1 VRALGLSS
9 VRVPDGE
16 LAKVE
21 GLESL
26 VINGGS
32 AERIDLSGCTSLR
45 QLMVSHVRGLEEVL
59 GVEELTTLAE
69 LDLYALPQV
78 RSFPPLG
85 RLTRLWRLDLGS
97 MKGLTTGLSP
107 FLAAPNLREV
117 QLAST
122 FTIAPGDAE
131 LLRDHARVVGFSWW
145 DLQGHPG
152 RGRRQALRGGRPP
165 GGEDAEVRP
174 AT

>member
-1 VRALGLSS
+1 MPA
-9 VRVPDGE
+9 GE

-26 VINGGS
+26 MVNGGS
-32 AERIDLSGCTSLR
+32 AESIDLSGCTSLR
-45 QLMVSHVRGLEEVL
+45 QLMVSSVRGLTEL
-59 GVEELTTLAE
+59 PGLEELTTLEE

-78 RSFPPLG
+78 RSLPPLG

-131 LLRDHARVVGFSWW
+131 LLRDHARVDGFSWW
-145 DLQGHPG
+145 DSKGTPPMTSDG
-152 RGRRQALRGGRPP
+152 CTRWVAAGRPGCGSP
-165 GGEDAEVRP
+165 ARP
-174 AT
+174 